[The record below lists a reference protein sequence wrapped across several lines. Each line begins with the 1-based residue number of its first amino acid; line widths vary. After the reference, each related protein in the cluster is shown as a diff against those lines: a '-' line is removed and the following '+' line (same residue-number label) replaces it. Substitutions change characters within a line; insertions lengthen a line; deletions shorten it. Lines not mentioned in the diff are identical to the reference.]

1 MSHTRWFREGGA
13 LLVAGVLALGGMAGP
28 VVSPAAASSQ
38 SQDVVFL
45 LDGSGSIDAQDWD
58 LQLRGYAAALQDP
71 VNFPLDGTFSVSI
84 VQWAYRSA
92 ATSTRVE
99 IPLTNLDS
107 RAALDSVVAAVNDI
121 DQIGSSTN
129 PGDGIRTGTNE
140 LIQNGRDDA
149 RWTLCMSTDRARN
162 AGEALSTA
170 TAYAQASSVDKY
182 TVVAIEDG
190 SFNAAAAARA

>member
-1 MSHTRWFREGGA
+1 M
-13 LLVAGVLALGGMAGP
+13 
-28 VVSPAAASSQ
+28 
-38 SQDVVFL
+38 

-149 RWTLCMSTDRARN
+149 RWTLVWQL
-162 AGEALSTA
+162 GEGESVAQHWSADLINDAQGTSATHLSWNRTIAPGGSVTFGFIGATTRPDGDVTA
-170 TAYAQASSVDKY
+170 PT
-182 TVVAIEDG
+182 
-190 SFNAAAAARA
+190 SFTLNGGTCT